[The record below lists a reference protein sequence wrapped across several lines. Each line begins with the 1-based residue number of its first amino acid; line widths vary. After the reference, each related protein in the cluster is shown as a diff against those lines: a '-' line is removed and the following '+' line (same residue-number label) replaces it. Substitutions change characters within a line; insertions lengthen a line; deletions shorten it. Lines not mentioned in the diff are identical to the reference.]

1 MTAVIDL
8 SQLNNNQIKS
18 ITSIK
23 IFYIFR
29 ILLVKNMLKYLAKG
43 LSNMNAMTSR
53 QKKALETREKLLK
66 VSLDLFNKHGFEHV
80 SVEQITKACQVSKGT
95 FYTHF
100 PSKYDVILEKFKE
113 LDSFYGSVEKNI
125 DRTLPPSEK
134 ILMLYQEQMKYL
146 THVVG
151 KDLLRTVY
159 TAAMTNQ
166 VEQDHY
172 LINPQ
177 RLIFQMI
184 NAYIEEGIQLG
195 EFRQDLE
202 VGQIQ
207 TIIQRCMRAN
217 VYDWLIHNEDF
228 DLSAEMA
235 QFTAVVLDGLKVKK

>member
-1 MTAVIDL
+1 
-8 SQLNNNQIKS
+8 
-18 ITSIK
+18 
-23 IFYIFR
+23 
-29 ILLVKNMLKYLAKG
+29 MLKYLAKG

-134 ILMLYQEQMKYL
+134 ILLLYQEQMKYL

-195 EFRQDLE
+195 EFRQGLE

>member
-1 MTAVIDL
+1 
-8 SQLNNNQIKS
+8 
-18 ITSIK
+18 
-23 IFYIFR
+23 
-29 ILLVKNMLKYLAKG
+29 MLKYFNLKG
-43 LSNMNAMTSR
+43 LSNMNSLTSR

-66 VSLDLFNKHGFEHV
+66 ASLDLFNIHGFEHV
-80 SVEQITKACQVSKGT
+80 SIEQITKACNVSKGT

-125 DRTLPPSEK
+125 DRTLPASKK
-134 ILMLYQEQMKYL
+134 ILLLYQEQMKYL
-146 THVVG
+146 TTVVG

-177 RLIFQMI
+177 RMIFQIM
-184 NAYIEEGIQLG
+184 NSYIEEGIQLG
-195 EFRQDLE
+195 EFRHDIE
-202 VGQIQ
+202 VNQIQ
-207 TIIQRCMRAN
+207 AIIQRCMRAN

-228 DLSAEMA
+228 NLAAEMA
-235 QFTAVVLDGLKVKK
+235 QFTAIVLDGLKVENK